1 MPIKREGERERQR
14 EKGAGG
20 GQHLQHVTQPPKW
33 PSWPIGQ
40 SDKILLWFYFWQT
53 ASPSLAPPPLPISKL
68 PLRLRHSSQG
78 SSSFPIPRFDVLF
91 TAVSLLDSCSE
102 TCHATAMCKQETCA
116 WAEWGKTTVNLK
128 LKLLS
133 LCCCCCC
140 AATVNDNLFFLWL
153 PLATRHMRLCFSF
166 HESNRACRARP
177 AAPKAINIKM
187 NFAFRDAGYRSYQI
201 ANASTRPNEV
211 VSKLKLELDLELLLR
226 LEVQLQLQLLL
237 LLFLLLELRGRK
249 SETQ

>member
-14 EKGAGG
+14 EEGACG

-33 PSWPIGQ
+33 PSWP
-40 SDKILLWFYFWQT
+40 ILLWFYFWQT

-68 PLRLRHSSQG
+68 PLRLRHSTQG

-211 VSKLKLELDLELLLR
+211 VSKLKLELDLELLLW

-237 LLFLLLELRGRK
+237 LLLLELRGRK

>member
-53 ASPSLAPPPLPISKL
+53 ASPSLAPPPLPISRL
-68 PLRLRHSSQG
+68 PLKLRHSSQG

-128 LKLLS
+128 LKS
-133 LCCCCCC
+133 
-140 AATVNDNLFFLWL
+140 
-153 PLATRHMRLCFSF
+153 
-166 HESNRACRARP
+166 
-177 AAPKAINIKM
+177 
-187 NFAFRDAGYRSYQI
+187 
-201 ANASTRPNEV
+201 
-211 VSKLKLELDLELLLR
+211 
-226 LEVQLQLQLLL
+226 LLL
-237 LLFLLLELRGRK
+237 LCCNCKWQPFFSVVAPCNTSHALVLFLSRIESRVSRSASSAK
-249 SETQ
+249 SH

>member
-1 MPIKREGERERQR
+1 
-14 EKGAGG
+14 
-20 GQHLQHVTQPPKW
+20 
-33 PSWPIGQ
+33 
-40 SDKILLWFYFWQT
+40 
-53 ASPSLAPPPLPISKL
+53 
-68 PLRLRHSSQG
+68 
-78 SSSFPIPRFDVLF
+78 
-91 TAVSLLDSCSE
+91 
-102 TCHATAMCKQETCA
+102 
-116 WAEWGKTTVNLK
+116 
-128 LKLLS
+128 
-133 LCCCCCC
+133 
-140 AATVNDNLFFLWL
+140 
-153 PLATRHMRLCFSF
+153 MRLCFSF

-237 LLFLLLELRGRK
+237 LLLLELRGRK

>member
-1 MPIKREGERERQR
+1 MMHAYKEGGREGDTKRERGRWRTAPTACDSATQ
-14 EKGAGG
+14 
-20 GQHLQHVTQPPKW
+20 VTKLTN
-33 PSWPIGQ
+33 WPIWP
-40 SDKILLWFYFWQT
+40 ILLWFYFWQT
-53 ASPSLAPPPLPISKL
+53 ASPSLAPPPLTISKL
-68 PLRLRHSSQG
+68 PLKLRHSSQG

-237 LLFLLLELRGRK
+237 LLLLELRGRK